1 MDQDTYKAFQVES
14 PYVGKYL
21 RVRFSYYSGL
31 CFFYYHQKSK
41 KCSDVTFSEKT
52 NNGKNFHLNQS
63 LGIDLVLFRHLDSLV
78 SFDSIREI

>member
-1 MDQDTYKAFQVES
+1 MWENI
-14 PYVGKYL
+14 
-21 RVRFSYYSGL
+21 SGL
-31 CFFYYHQKSK
+31 DFLIIVVSVFITITRSQK

-63 LGIDLVLFRHLDSLV
+63 LRIDLVLFRHLDSLV